1 MVTLVPSTDTKADI
15 AGLTSTLPKLPCPL
29 PTDGNL
35 KCEACLGGCGL
46 YDDIHVPPLIV
57 R

>member
-1 MVTLVPSTDTKADI
+1 MVTLDPSTDTKADI